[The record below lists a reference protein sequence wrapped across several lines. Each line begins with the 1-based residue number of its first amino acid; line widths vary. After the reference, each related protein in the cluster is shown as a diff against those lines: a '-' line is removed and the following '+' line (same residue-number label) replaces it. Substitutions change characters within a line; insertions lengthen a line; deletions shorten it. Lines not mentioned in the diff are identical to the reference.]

1 MLRLSERD
9 MHRFEQEQVRLASI
23 RAPVV
28 KRVVKALLARR
39 GHEPVSLTV
48 EPDDASQVRPVRGRQ
63 FTARSATHSA
73 PAGSGRYLS
82 TAQVARMLDVSERTV
97 RKWCEKG
104 LVQAVQPA
112 RPKGAW
118 RIVASQFTVTPRQMS
133 AIVRKVR
140 SLNRRLGSS
149 ELDDYEG

>member
-1 MLRLSERD
+1 
-9 MHRFEQEQVRLASI
+9 
-23 RAPVV
+23 
-28 KRVVKALLARR
+28 
-39 GHEPVSLTV
+39 
-48 EPDDASQVRPVRGRQ
+48 
-63 FTARSATHSA
+63 
-73 PAGSGRYLS
+73 
-82 TAQVARMLDVSERTV
+82 MLDVSERTV